1 MIIKFPIYQLKVIVP
16 TAAIM
21 KINNNNENIVP
32 VSQIKLFIY
41 CFFKTIRIYST
52 LAAPWE

>member
-1 MIIKFPIYQLKVIVP
+1 MIIKFPIFQLKVIVP

-21 KINNNNENIVP
+21 LINNNNNNENIVP

-41 CFFKTIRIYST
+41 SFFKNN
-52 LAAPWE
+52 